1 MTPAYPRC
9 RMGLK
14 GYCVC
19 ANINQC
25 PNKGSGVS
33 ILLILHLPE
42 ERKYMRKNT
51 SRNDSKDKNISSKG
65 STNKGRPQKTTAS
78 IYLEQMNTE
87 LLTRETEIELA
98 KRIAKGDNEARNQM
112 IEANLRLVISI
123 AKSKKYRNRGMDFMA
138 LVQEGNIGLMK
149 AVEKFDPTKGFRF
162 STYATWWIRQAIG
175 RALQDKTRTIRI
187 PVYMQEIIIQ
197 LRKVIRFLTEQNGE
211 EPTPQDLALFL
222 EVPEERVTQ
231 IFDYIKNPLSLDRE
245 IGQEGDATLGDFIED
260 IDSPQAD
267 EVLEENVNTSLI
279 KKALRTLSPKEEK
292 VLRLRFSL

>member
-1 MTPAYPRC
+1 
-9 RMGLK
+9 
-14 GYCVC
+14 
-19 ANINQC
+19 
-25 PNKGSGVS
+25 
-33 ILLILHLPE
+33 
-42 ERKYMRKNT
+42 MRKNASST
-51 SRNDSKDKNISSKG
+51 KAAVKDRGSSAKDRDKTATKG
-65 STNKGRPQKTTAS
+65 KTKGRPEKTTAS
-78 IYLEQMNTE
+78 IYMEQMNAD
-87 LLTRETEIELA
+87 LLTRESEAELA
-98 KRIAKGDNEARNQM
+98 KRIADGDFEARNQM

-123 AKSKKYRNRGMDFMA
+123 AKAKKYRNRGMDFMA

-149 AVEKFDPTKGFRF
+149 AVERFDHTKGYRF

-197 LRKVIRFLTEQNGE
+197 LRKVIRSLTEQNGE
-211 EPTPQDLALFL
+211 EPTPQDLAFFL

-245 IGQEGDATLGDFIED
+245 IGQEGEATLGDFIED
-260 IDSPQAD
+260 TEASQAD

-292 VLRLRFSL
+292 VLRLRYSL